1 MTTTMNHQYQTWEQ
15 LINTPM
21 NATLNQPKNTTAR
34 PKQAFRDPPPNRS
47 DNIAGEVSAPEVG
60 DRVENRIACL
70 IDAADLLEKEV
81 SALHSA
87 LAPVL
92 QPEDPN
98 PPGGIAG
105 VLHPDSC
112 AVVAQ
117 LRTINSRLLEHISAL
132 TSIRN
137 RLRL

>member
-1 MTTTMNHQYQTWEQ
+1 
-15 LINTPM
+15 M
-21 NATLNQPKNTTAR
+21 NATLNQPKNATAR
-34 PKQAFRDPPPNRS
+34 QQAPHYMPPSPCG
-47 DNIAGEVSAPEVG
+47 NIAGEVPAPEVG

-70 IDAADLLEKEV
+70 IDTADLLEKEV

-105 VLHPDSC
+105 VLHPESC